1 MSEVSSSPKPG
12 PDPSETAMQA
22 VSNNEPATS
31 VPNVP
36 DLSELEEGSS
46 LWQDAWHRLRKNR
59 LALIGLGVFLLITLF
74 SFAGP
79 WFSPYGYAEQRD
91 ESISQPPSLAHPF
104 GTDDLGRDLMTR
116 IMHGGRISIG
126 VGFLATAVALGIG
139 VLYGAISGYLGG
151 KTDAVM
157 MRFVDILY
165 AMPYA
170 IFIILLMV
178 VFGQSVI
185 LLFISLGAVQWLT
198 MARIVRSQVISLKK
212 QEFVEAAVS
221 LGLPQHRIILRHLVP
236 NALGVVIV
244 YGTLTVP
251 QIMLLEA
258 FISFLGLGIQP
269 PMASWGILINQG
281 VDNMTV
287 FPWMLLIPATFF
299 SLTLF
304 SLNFLGDGLRD
315 ALDPRTAKD

>member
-1 MSEVSSSPKPG
+1 MNVQNLS
-12 PDPSETAMQA
+12 TASA
-22 VSNNEPATS
+22 L
-31 VPNVP
+31 P

-46 LWQDAWHRLRKNR
+46 LWRDAWLRLRKNR
-59 LALIGLGVFLLITLF
+59 LALVGLSVFLLITVF

-79 WFSPYGYAEQRD
+79 LLSPYGYASQQD
-91 ESISQPPSLAHPF
+91 EAISQPPSLAHPF

-116 IMHGGRISIG
+116 VMYGGRISIG

-139 VLYGAISGYLGG
+139 VLYGAVSGYFGG
-151 KTDAVM
+151 KIDAFM

-178 VFGQSVI
+178 IFGQSVI

-258 FISFLGLGIQP
+258 FLSFLGLGIQP

-281 VDNMTV
+281 VDNMSV
-287 FPWMLLIPATFF
+287 FPWMLLIPAIFF